1 MGFTVHGG
9 RLQRSDD
16 RLPHPGLEVERSVH
30 GPVLGAGALQRLHL
44 RSLNFN
50 DPLEAQPLH
59 SDAGFN
65 GINTVS

>member
-1 MGFTVHGG
+1 MGFTVHGW

-44 RSLNFN
+44 RSLNFEILSRRN
-50 DPLEAQPLH
+50 RCIRMLVLME
-59 SDAGFN
+59 
-65 GINTVS
+65 